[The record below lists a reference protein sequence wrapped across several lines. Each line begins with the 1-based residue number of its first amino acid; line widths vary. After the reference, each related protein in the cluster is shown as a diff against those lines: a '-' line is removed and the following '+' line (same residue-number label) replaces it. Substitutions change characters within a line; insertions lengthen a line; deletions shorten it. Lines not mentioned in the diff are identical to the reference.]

1 MAQKLPFCCQLV
13 GKQHFPA
20 PLNALKVSN

>member
-1 MAQKLPFCCQLV
+1 MAQKLLFCCQLV
-13 GKQHFPA
+13 GKHHFPA